1 MTSISAYLS
10 ADHSHCDQ
18 LFAEAENAAG
28 QEDWETATT
37 HFGAFRQATLRH
49 FNREEET
56 LFPSFESATGMYGG
70 PTTMM
75 RDEHDQMREI
85 LGAMATALERRDS
98 TGYLGLS
105 ETLLML
111 MRQHNLK
118 EEQILYPMC
127 DQALAADASD
137 LVTRMTAQ

>member
-10 ADHSHCDQ
+10 ADHSRCDH

-28 QEDWETATT
+28 EQDWKTAATR
-37 HFGAFRQATLRH
+37 FDAFRQATLRH
-49 FNREEET
+49 FSREEET
-56 LFPSFESATGMYGG
+56 LFPTFEAATGMHGG
-70 PTTMM
+70 PTYVM
-75 RDEHDQMREI
+75 REEHDQMREI
-85 LGAMATALERRDS
+85 LAAMASALERQDS

-127 DQALAADASD
+127 DQALATNATE
-137 LVTRMTAQ
+137 LVARMIAQ